1 MGQAFRVALVRFSRS
16 RPWAGKGSCQGEDCL
31 GCCPY
36 SGRIVAPPLQRG
48 TVVVIITGFSITL
61 IWFRTSSA
69 AESRAAVSSVIDP
82 MAVLDLGEA
91 GLHFL
96 ELGSIYLVL
105 FARGQERVD
114 LPLRF
119 LNPVWRLRMGLECLS

>member
-48 TVVVIITGFSITL
+48 TVLVIIPGFSITL
-61 IWFRTSSA
+61 DWVGTSTTAKRGA
-69 AESRAAVSSVIDP
+69 APISYLIAFVT
-82 MAVLDLGEA
+82 VLDLGEA
-91 GLHFL
+91 
-96 ELGSIYLVL
+96 VL
-105 FARGQERVD
+105 LFFDTG
-114 LPLRF
+114 P
-119 LNPVWRLRMGLECLS
+119 PS

>member
-48 TVVVIITGFSITL
+48 TVVVIIPGFSITL
-61 IWFRTSSA
+61 VWFGTSTTAKRGA
-69 AESRAAVSSVIDP
+69 ATISSIIDFVTVFDLEMGRASC
-82 MAVLDLGEA
+82 
-91 GLHFL
+91 
-96 ELGSIYLVL
+96 
-105 FARGQERVD
+105 RERVEIARVD
-114 LPLRF
+114 G
-119 LNPVWRLRMGLECLS
+119 V